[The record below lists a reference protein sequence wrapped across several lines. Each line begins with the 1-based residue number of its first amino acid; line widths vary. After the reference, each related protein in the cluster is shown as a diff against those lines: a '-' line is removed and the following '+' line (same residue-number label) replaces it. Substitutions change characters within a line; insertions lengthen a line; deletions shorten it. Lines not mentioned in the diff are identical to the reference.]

1 MDNDNMTDNHFGQYM
16 AALGEAMNQELPGVS
31 DARAE
36 FTVDGVPY
44 VFTAEADSPSIFV
57 YAVVGALPPDE
68 AAKARVFA
76 GLLHAQYCFSESN
89 GFSFGV
95 DADDTFVF
103 LQALVDTDRFDEA
116 AFVDLMDKF
125 VKSANIWT
133 KRLAEVSSGPSV
145 DEPSSA
151 ETVPADSRFFV

>member
-1 MDNDNMTDNHFGQYM
+1 MDSDNMTDNHFGQYM
-16 AALGEAMNQELPGVS
+16 AALGEAMHQELPGVS

-95 DADDTFVF
+95 DADDTFVL

-116 AFVDLMDKF
+116 AFVALMDKF

-133 KRLAEVSSGPSV
+133 KRLAEVSSGPSA
-145 DEPSSA
+145 DEPSS
-151 ETVPADSRFFV
+151 SRSSR